1 MRGFAAWGVAFVLG
15 LAVGGS
21 PDEPTGFVK
30 FLPGDIKWVR
40 DRVEPAVESVILLG
54 DPSQPGPFVL
64 RVRAQGEVK
73 VMPHTHPVDRT
84 YTVLAGEWKL
94 GFGKAYDPA
103 KLMTFP
109 AGSIY
114 RLPADVAHFQ
124 ATGPGE
130 TIVQIHAVG
139 PSTTDFLD
147 ADGRPKKT
155 DKPPSPKPDS
165 GLEESGRDT
174 P

>member
-1 MRGFAAWGVAFVLG
+1 VNTCRVAFVLS
-15 LAVGGS
+15 LAGATASVPAS
-21 PDEPTGFVK
+21 AVPPPQDEPPGFMKV
-30 FLPGDIKWVR
+30 LPSEIKWIP
-40 DRVEPAVESVILLG
+40 DSAEPVDSAILLG
-54 DPSQPGPFVL
+54 DPRKHGPFVI
-64 RVRAQGEVK
+64 RVRFRGEVR
-73 VMPHTHPVDRT
+73 VMPHTHPIERT

-94 GFGKAYDPA
+94 GFGKVYDPA

-114 RLPADVAHFQ
+114 RLPAGVAHFQ

-155 DKPPSPKPDS
+155 EKAP
-165 GLEESGRDT
+165 
-174 P
+174 

>member
-1 MRGFAAWGVAFVLG
+1 MRGFPAWAGAFLLG
-15 LAVGGS
+15 LSVWAP
-21 PDEPTGFVK
+21 PDEPSGFVK
-30 FLPGDIKWVR
+30 FLPDDIKWIR
-40 DRVEPAVESVILLG
+40 DRAEPAAESAVLLG
-54 DPSQPGPFVL
+54 DPSQPAPFVL
-64 RVRAQGEVK
+64 RVRFQGEVR
-73 VMPHTHPVDRT
+73 VMPHTHPIERT

-103 KLMTFP
+103 KLITFP

-114 RLPADVAHFQ
+114 RLPAGVAHFQ

-147 ADGRPKKT
+147 ADGRPKKIE
-155 DKPPSPKPDS
+155 KPPSPKPDS
-165 GLEESGRDT
+165 GLEESGRDAV
-174 P
+174 